1 MVIQSQRILE
11 SDLKQFLVLEQW
23 MEKLWQIV
31 FFCSVKGFLVKWP
44 LSKAL
49 NLFLFIFSHRPW
61 IRLDEL
67 YCFISLEMF

>member
-31 FFCSVKGFLVKWP
+31 FFCSVKDFLVKWP

-49 NLFLFIFSHRPW
+49 NLFLFIISHRPW